1 MDIFGVLQMLGG
13 LCLFLFGMETMGD
26 GLTKASG
33 NKLEKILG
41 SLTSS
46 VPRGVLLGCAVTA
59 VIQSSSATTVM
70 LVGFVNSGI
79 MRLAQAIPVIMGA
92 NIGTTATAWLLS
104 LASIDGS
111 SFFIQLLKPMS
122 FSPILAAIA
131 IGFMMFTKNEKKH
144 NIGLVLIGFAVLMYG
159 MDIMSSAVEP
169 LKDVPQF
176 VSILTMFSNPVLG
189 VLAGAVFTAAI
200 QSSSASVGILQALCM
215 TGSVT
220 YGAAI
225 PIIMGQNIGTCVT
238 AIISSIGANKGAK
251 RVAAVH
257 LSFNIIGTVIFLC
270 IFYIGNAIVQ
280 FDFLGERVN
289 PANIA
294 IIHSIFNVCATIL
307 LLPFCKQ
314 LEKLANLLV
323 KDVSEKKKQ
332 DETLQ
337 LLDERFLE
345 TPSIAAGQCR
355 RVAEKMANL
364 SKDCVFR
371 AMDMIGNYTDSAAE
385 YVSATESK
393 IDRYEDALGAYIVRL
408 EREDLSE
415 NDSRMLNLILH
426 SIGDLERISDHAKNI
441 SETAAEM
448 YRKGAV
454 FSQEAQN
461 EVQVYMDAVREIV
474 NMAVEAFIK
483 QDMELAGNVEPL
495 EEVIDTINAEVKDR
509 HIARSMGGRVAM
521 TMANESSGGFDYQAL
536 ALVAPAGTR
545 NAMIDYMGGQSAWNA
560 MKEAATA
567 DGYILHQGL
576 KLTPQWFAEFEAYDP
591 CQYGSKFGDK
601 PVLVIRNTLDYV
613 VTPKTSLECAKAYK
627 NSQVITVKTDNYHG
641 YEMSYPD
648 SALKEELMCAITE
661 HFAAALRAPAQNR
674 PQRAA

>member
-26 GLTKASG
+26 GLTRTSG

-70 LVGFVNSGI
+70 LVGFVNSGL
-79 MRLAQAIPVIMGA
+79 MRLSQVIPVIMGA
-92 NIGTTATAWLLS
+92 NIGTTVTAWLLS

-111 SFFIQLLKPMS
+111 SFFIQMLKPMS

-144 NIGLVLIGFAVLMYG
+144 NIGLILIGFAVLMYG

-169 LKDVPQF
+169 LKDVPEF
-176 VSILTMFSNPVLG
+176 VNILTMFSNPVLG

-225 PIIMGQNIGTCVT
+225 PIIMGQNIGTCIT
-238 AIISSIGANKGAK
+238 AILSSIGANKGAK

-270 IFYIGNAIVQ
+270 VFYIGNAIFQ
-280 FDFLGERVN
+280 FDFLGNRVN

-294 IIHSIFNVCATIL
+294 IVHSIFNITSTLL

-314 LEKLANLLV
+314 LEKLANILV
-323 KDVSEKKKQ
+323 KDAPEKKAQ
-332 DETLQ
+332 DQTLQ

-355 RVAEKMANL
+355 KVADKMANL
-364 SKDCVFR
+364 SRDCVFR

-385 YVSATESK
+385 YVSALESK

-408 EREDLSE
+408 EREELNQ
-415 NDSRMLNLILH
+415 NDSRLLNLILH

-441 SETAAEM
+441 SETAEEM
-448 YRKGAV
+448 DRKNV
-454 FSQEAQN
+454 LFSEAAQE
-461 EVQVYMDAVREIV
+461 EVRVYMDAVREIV
-474 NMAVEAFIK
+474 NMATDAFIRL
-483 QDMELAGNVEPL
+483 DMELAGSVEPL
-495 EEVIDTINAEVKDR
+495 EEVIDTLNAEVKDR
-509 HIARSMGGRVAM
+509 HIERLRKGTCTIELGFMLSDLSTNLERVADHCSNLAVC
-521 TMANESSGGFDYQAL
+521 TIETQKNEFDMHKYLKTVKKYDTDHFKERERIYESKYAL
-536 ALVAPAGTR
+536 PQEA
-545 NAMIDYMGGQSAWNA
+545 
-560 MKEAATA
+560 EAA
-567 DGYILHQGL
+567 
-576 KLTPQWFAEFEAYDP
+576 
-591 CQYGSKFGDK
+591 
-601 PVLVIRNTLDYV
+601 
-613 VTPKTSLECAKAYK
+613 
-627 NSQVITVKTDNYHG
+627 
-641 YEMSYPD
+641 
-648 SALKEELMCAITE
+648 
-661 HFAAALRAPAQNR
+661 AAASAAI
-674 PQRAA
+674 PQTPRQSDR

>member
-1 MDIFGVLQMLGG
+1 MFMDIFGVLQMLGG

-79 MRLAQAIPVIMGA
+79 MRLGQAIPVIMGA

-131 IGFMMFTKNEKKH
+131 IGFILFTKNEKKH
-144 NIGLVLIGFAVLMYG
+144 NIGLVLIGFAILMYG

-238 AIISSIGANKGAK
+238 AILSSIGANKGAK

-257 LSFNIIGTVIFLC
+257 LSFNIIGTIAFLC
-270 IFYIGNAIVQ
+270 VFYIGNAIVQ
-280 FDFLGERVN
+280 FDFLGDRVN

-294 IIHSIFNVCATIL
+294 VIHSIFNICATL
-307 LLPFCKQ
+307 MLLPFCKQ
-314 LEKLANLLV
+314 LEKLANVLV
-323 KDVSEKKKQ
+323 KDVPEKKTQ

-355 RVAEKMANL
+355 RVANKMAEL
-364 SKDCVFR
+364 SRECVFK
-371 AMDMIGNYTDSAAE
+371 AMSLIGHYSEQTADD
-385 YVSATESK
+385 VSALEAK
-393 IDRYEDALGAYIVRL
+393 IDRYEDALGAYIVKL
-408 EREDLSE
+408 EQEDLNQS
-415 NDSRMLNLILH
+415 DSRLLNLILH

-441 SETAAEM
+441 SETAEEM
-448 YRKGAV
+448 DRKNAV
-454 FSQEAQN
+454 FSQEAQQ
-461 EVQVYMDAVREIV
+461 EVGIYMDAVREIV
-474 NMAVEAFIK
+474 NMAVNAFTA
-483 QDMELAGNVEPL
+483 QDSELAGNVEPL
-495 EEVIDTINAEVKDR
+495 EEVIDTMNAEIKDR
-509 HIARSMGGRVAM
+509 HIERLRRGTCTIELGFMLSDLSTNLERVSDHCSNLAVC
-521 TMANESSGGFDYQAL
+521 TIETQRNEFDMHKY
-536 ALVAPAGTR
+536 
-545 NAMIDYMGGQSAWNA
+545 
-560 MKEAATA
+560 
-567 DGYILHQGL
+567 L
-576 KLTPQWFAEFEAYDP
+576 K
-591 CQYGSKFGDK
+591 
-601 PVLVIRNTLDYV
+601 
-613 VTPKTSLECAKAYK
+613 
-627 NSQVITVKTDNYHG
+627 TVKKYDTDHFKERERI
-641 YEMSYPD
+641 YEEKY
-648 SALKEELMCAITE
+648 ALPQ
-661 HFAAALRAPAQNR
+661 AAEVSRTPERQ
-674 PQRAA
+674 Q